1 MNPDYGN
8 TLLRVGEDEPM
19 PEFKSKEAAHMTY
32 LHRRRASAPL
42 KSVKLDVN
50 TSGSWKNV
58 LLFDASSEQT
68 NQSVMDAAAA
78 LGRIAKCKFR
88 IAIADAVST
97 PLMYWTD
104 REGWVE
110 A

>member
-1 MNPDYGN
+1 MNRDHDN

-19 PEFKSKEAAHMTY
+19 PEFKPKEATQMAY
-32 LHRRRASAPL
+32 LHRRRTSAPL

-50 TSGSWKNV
+50 TSGAWKNV
-58 LLFDASSEQT
+58 LLFDASDEQT

-88 IAIADAVST
+88 IAVTDAVST
-97 PLMYWTD
+97 PLMYWTE
-104 REGWVE
+104 REGWRE